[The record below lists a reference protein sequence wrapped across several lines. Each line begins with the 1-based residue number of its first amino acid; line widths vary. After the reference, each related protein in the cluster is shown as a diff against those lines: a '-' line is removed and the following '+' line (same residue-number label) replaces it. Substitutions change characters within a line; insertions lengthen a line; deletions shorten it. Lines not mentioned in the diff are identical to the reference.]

1 MDNALYV
8 DGNLSVREDEV
19 KVLIGTAGELVDDE
33 HYTPKPAP
41 TRNTVGADSISARQN
56 APNSVGAIHESPAPT
71 RNAVGA
77 IHESPAPN
85 RNTVRQGLAPA
96 APTRNTAGTNISAEP
111 KSDSPAPPR
120 PQKIKKL
127 YLRVPD
133 TEGTLYRKA
142 RNLAEI
148 FDEGLCVPLVFY
160 NSATKAYIPQEKG
173 IALSPF
179 VMQQLVD
186 LLGKE
191 NVIYQ

>member
-1 MDNALYV
+1 M
-8 DGNLSVREDEV
+8 
-19 KVLIGTAGELVDDE
+19 LISTAGELVDDE

-41 TRNTVGADSISARQN
+41 TQKA
-56 APNSVGAIHESPAPT
+56 VGAIHESPAPT
-71 RNAVGA
+71 QNAVGA
-77 IHESPAPN
+77 IHESPASN
-85 RNTVRQGLAPA
+85 RNTVGHGLAPA
-96 APTRNTAGTNISAEP
+96 APT
-111 KSDSPAPPR
+111 R

-133 TEGTLYRKA
+133 TECTLYRKA

-160 NSATKAYIPQEKG
+160 NSETKAYIPQEKG

-179 VMQQLVD
+179 VMQQLID

>member
-1 MDNALYV
+1 MFAKTYESLGHLVRMDNAVYV

-19 KVLIGTAGELVDDE
+19 KVLVGTAGELVDDE

-41 TRNTVGADSISARQN
+41 TRN
-56 APNSVGAIHESPAPT
+56 P
-71 RNAVGA
+71 VGA

-85 RNTVRQGLAPA
+85 RNTVGQGLAPA
-96 APTRNTAGTNISAEP
+96 APTRNPEGAIHE
-111 KSDSPAPPR
+111 SPAPTHNTVGQGLAPAAPTR

-133 TEGTLYRKA
+133 TQGTLYRKA
-142 RNLAEI
+142 LNLAEI

-160 NSATKAYIPQEKG
+160 NSETKAYIPQEKG

-179 VMQQLVD
+179 VMQQLID

>member
-1 MDNALYV
+1 ML
-8 DGNLSVREDEV
+8 L
-19 KVLIGTAGELVDDE
+19 
-33 HYTPKPAP
+33 PKPPATP
-41 TRNTVGADSISARQN
+41 WGRIFRQN
-56 APNSVGAIHESPAPT
+56 RKAIRPHHRAP
-71 RNAVGA
+71 
-77 IHESPAPN
+77 
-85 RNTVRQGLAPA
+85 
-96 APTRNTAGTNISAEP
+96 
-111 KSDSPAPPR
+111 K
-120 PQKIKKL
+120 KIKKL

>member
-1 MDNALYV
+1 V
-8 DGNLSVREDEV
+8 
-19 KVLIGTAGELVDDE
+19 
-33 HYTPKPAP
+33 
-41 TRNTVGADSISARQN
+41 
-56 APNSVGAIHESPAPT
+56 
-71 RNAVGA
+71 
-77 IHESPAPN
+77 
-85 RNTVRQGLAPA
+85 
-96 APTRNTAGTNISAEP
+96 GTNISAEP

-148 FDEGLCVPLVFY
+148 FDDGLCAPLVFY

>member
-1 MDNALYV
+1 MELPKRKPTRLKGYDYSQSGAYFVTICTQNREQL
-8 DGNLSVREDEV
+8 LSDITVGQG
-19 KVLIGTAGELVDDE
+19 LA
-33 HYTPKPAP
+33 PAET
-41 TRNTVGADSISARQN
+41 TRNTVGA
-56 APNSVGAIHESPAPT
+56 
-71 RNAVGA
+71 
-77 IHESPAPN
+77 
-85 RNTVRQGLAPA
+85 
-96 APTRNTAGTNISAEP
+96 NISAEP

-120 PQKIKKL
+120 PKKIKKL